1 MFVRVITIGKLKHET
16 FEKLA
21 EDYLKQLS
29 EWKVEVLELKEDKS
43 SNINKKIEAE
53 GAEIAKKLEKGY
65 LNVILDVDG
74 REFSSMEFAT
84 FMGEIKDFEN
94 GKICFVIGGA
104 YGLTEEFKK
113 TFDMRI
119 SFGKMTLTHQ
129 FVRVI
134 LLEQIY
140 RAWTILKGKSYHY

>member
-1 MFVRVITIGKLKHET
+1 MFIKIITVGKLKHDT
-16 FEKLA
+16 FEKLGD
-21 EDYLKQLS
+21 EYLKQIN
-29 EWKVEVLELKEDKS
+29 WNVEVVELKEDKS
-43 SNINKKIEAE
+43 TEVKKKIVNEGKAIAE
-53 GAEIAKKLEKGY
+53 KLEKGF

-74 REFSSMEFAT
+74 REFSSLEFAS

-104 YGLTEEFKK
+104 FGLTEEFKK

-119 SFGKMTLTHQ
+119 SFGKITLTHQ

-134 LLEQIY
+134 LLEQLY
-140 RAWTILKGKSYHY
+140 RAWAILNGKKYHY

>member
-1 MFVRVITIGKLKHET
+1 MFIRIITVGKLKHDT

-21 EDYLKQLS
+21 SEYLQQLS
-29 EWKVEVLELKEDKS
+29 EWKVEVIELKEDKS
-43 SNINKKIEAE
+43 TTIVKKIKAE
-53 GAEIAKKLEKGY
+53 GEAIAERLEKGY

-74 REFSSMEFAT
+74 REFSSIEFAS

-134 LLEQIY
+134 LLEQLY
-140 RAWTILKGKSYHY
+140 RSWAILKGKKYHY

>member
-1 MFVRVITIGKLKHET
+1 MFIRIITVGKLKHDT

-21 EDYLKQLS
+21 SEYLKQLS
-29 EWKVEVLELKEDKS
+29 EWKVEVLELKEGKS
-43 SNINKKIEAE
+43 IDVDAKNIA
-53 GAEIAKKLEKGY
+53 AKLEKGY

-74 REFSSMEFAT
+74 REFTSMEFAT
-84 FMGEIKDFEN
+84 FMGEIRDFEN

-113 TFDMRI
+113 TFDMRV

-129 FVRVI
+129 FARVI
-134 LLEQIY
+134 LLEQLY
-140 RAWTILKGKSYHY
+140 RAWCILKGKKYHY

>member
-1 MFVRVITIGKLKHET
+1 MFIKIITVGKLKHDT
-16 FEKLA
+16 FEKLSD
-21 EDYLKQLS
+21 EYLKQIN
-29 EWKVEVLELKEDKS
+29 WNVEVVELKEDKS
-43 SNINKKIEAE
+43 SEVKKKIVNEGKAIAE
-53 GAEIAKKLEKGY
+53 KLEKGF

-74 REFSSMEFAT
+74 REFSSLEFAS

-104 YGLTEEFKK
+104 FGLTEEFKK

-134 LLEQIY
+134 LLEQLY
-140 RAWTILKGKSYHY
+140 RSWAILNGKKYHY